1 MRVCILLL
9 LIVASVH
16 AVQVRVKDIVRLKGV
31 RSNQLVGYGLVV
43 GLEGTGDSAKTF
55 FTVSSIANMLQRL
68 GIVVD
73 KEKMKVE
80 NVAAVIVTAELNTFS
95 RCGDRL
101 DVVVS
106 SIGDCESLEGGVL
119 LQTPLY
125 AADGKVYAVAQ
136 GPVSIGGFNV
146 RGARGQRSHPTVARI
161 VDGAIVEK
169 EALSGILD
177 KDGRLSLL
185 LRAPDFTTASRIA
198 DAINA
203 VFAGVA
209 EAVDAS
215 CIKVLVPEEERKNII
230 GFVAKIEAINVVPDS
245 AAKVVINERTATIVM
260 GENLRVDEV
269 VVTHKNLTLM
279 VREDEKIRK
288 ERTFLMKEG
297 VTLKDVVDAL
307 NAIGASPQDII
318 AIIQA
323 IKEAGAL
330 HAQIILM

>member
-1 MRVCILLL
+1 V
-9 LIVASVH
+9 
-16 AVQVRVKDIVRLKGV
+16 
-31 RSNQLVGYGLVV
+31 N
-43 GLEGTGDSAKTF
+43 
-55 FTVSSIANMLQRL
+55 
-68 GIVVD
+68 
-73 KEKMKVE
+73 
-80 NVAAVIVTAELNTFS
+80 
-95 RCGDRL
+95 
-101 DVVVS
+101 
-106 SIGDCESLEGGVL
+106 
-119 LQTPLY
+119 
-125 AADGKVYAVAQ
+125 
-136 GPVSIGGFNV
+136 
-146 RGARGQRSHPTVARI
+146 
-161 VDGAIVEK
+161 GAIVEK